1 MSPAQFS
8 PHCGENCIVRK
19 DLCRPQAM
27 PQLLLAPATP
37 ILYRQLLRQRGH
49 DLLPVFSSRSSQDII
64 KNAATN
70 LPVQQ
75 SEFRVHCG
83 SRAGT
88 GTIDKLSDV
97 VEQG

>member
-1 MSPAQFS
+1 MVREQGFT
-8 PHCGENCIVRK
+8 GIVFPSQTHERGTNVAHT
-19 DLCRPQAM
+19 LPSVAETAWPRFAARI
-27 PQLLLAPATP
+27 QLALLA
-37 ILYRQLLRQRGH
+37 RHHQ
-49 DLLPVFSSRSSQDII
+49 

-97 VEQG
+97 VEQGAESQVIHT

>member
-1 MSPAQFS
+1 
-8 PHCGENCIVRK
+8 
-19 DLCRPQAM
+19 M
-27 PQLLLAPATP
+27 PQLLLALATP

-97 VEQG
+97 VEQGAESQVIIRRSQRSARDGDGPRGTLP